1 MVTRTRNAVDYYLTA
16 KAHVLASGFEYEIAW
31 QESRA
36 FRLVSERELLSE
48 AAWVILSSGF
58 RYEAVA
64 GAFPMVS
71 RSFGGLMSA
80 EWICR
85 HRTRCEFAALKHFGH
100 HQKIRAIGKFACHVA
115 TNGVAGVVADME
127 AIGPESLRHLPFM
140 GPVTSIHLA
149 KNIGFPIPKPDR
161 HLVRI
166 AAHLGFTQ
174 VDTLCTAIN
183 DWVGDSVQVVDLVL
197 WRYAVLV
204 RAVR

>member
-1 MVTRTRNAVDYYLTA
+1 MVTRTHRAVDYYLTA
-16 KAHVLASGFEYEIAW
+16 KAHVLASGFEHEIAW
-31 QESRA
+31 QESRM
-36 FRLVSERELLSE
+36 FKLVSERELLSE

-71 RSFGGLMSA
+71 RAFGGFTSA
-80 EWICR
+80 AWICR
-85 HRTRCEFAALKHFGH
+85 HRARCEFAALKHFGH
-100 HQKIRAIGKFACHVA
+100 HQKICAIGKFACHVA
-115 TNGVAGVVADME
+115 ANGVTDVVANIE
-127 AIGPESLRHLPFM
+127 SSGPQSLQHLPFM

-149 KNIGFPIPKPDR
+149 KNIGFPMPKPDR

-166 AAHLGFTQ
+166 AAHLGFKT

-197 WRYAVLV
+197 WRYAVLG
-204 RAVR
+204 RSIH